1 MLHIS
6 PSSATVKSPRVLEF
20 SSDSSKVVKEKLL
33 DVEGVPAES
42 FDIRSDDWII
52 YSIMMDYQI
61 IIDTSDM
68 ELPDTL
74 NIVNGI

>member
-61 IIDTSDM
+61 IR
-68 ELPDTL
+68 LL
-74 NIVNGI
+74 